1 MKFLSLFEAESTGKG
16 ISPLATNEPITPD
29 GLESMATPKTP
40 VTSSSEVT
48 EQNIEEDTNV
58 DGPTDEGKTLPR
70 ICTSLLYT

>member
-29 GLESMATPKTP
+29 GLESMATLKTP
-40 VTSSSEVT
+40 VTSFSEVT

-58 DGPTDEGKTLPR
+58 DVPSYEGETLSCIR
-70 ICTSLLYT
+70 TSLLFT